1 VDAFA
6 RHWMLVTLL
15 FICAATTVRADDRND
30 EYRFTVTPSYAI
42 TTDKRWIGV
51 GYFGYYNG
59 ADRDYEVG
67 YVGLGA
73 MRRISDWADVW
84 MVAQNL
90 RTDNEEAA
98 NVNEY
103 RPAVGFKNYFTRSG
117 PFTFYNFAR
126 MEYRMF
132 ERDGSGDDSEYF
144 RFRDQIGIEFALG
157 ETANKPGGW
166 YALTDAEAFYRFDTG
181 EWDLIQLRTGAG
193 VTINEYVRLELIY
206 TMRLTRAGNDDGF
219 DWTGNIYRLNVKVA
233 RHKGLLDRLAHSHTD
248 E

>member
-1 VDAFA
+1 MPFT
-6 RHWMLVTLL
+6 RHWMLVTQL
-15 FICAATTVRADDRND
+15 FISAATTARADDQND
-30 EYRFTVTPSYAI
+30 EYRLTVTPSYAI

-51 GYFGYYNG
+51 GYFGYYDG
-59 ADRDYEVG
+59 PDRDYDVG

-73 MRRISDWADVW
+73 MRRISEWADFW

-90 RTDNEEAA
+90 RTDNEDAP
-98 NVNEY
+98 NVDEY

-126 MEYRMF
+126 MEYRIV
-132 ERDGSGDDSEYF
+132 ERDGPGNDSEYF
-144 RFRDQIGIEFALG
+144 RFRDQVGIEFALG
-157 ETANKPGGW
+157 ENANKPGGW
-166 YALTDAEAFYRFDTG
+166 YALTDVEAFYRFDAS
-181 EWDLIQLRTGAG
+181 EWDLMQLRAGVG

-206 TMRLTRAGNDDGF
+206 YMQFARAGNDDSF

-248 E
+248 D